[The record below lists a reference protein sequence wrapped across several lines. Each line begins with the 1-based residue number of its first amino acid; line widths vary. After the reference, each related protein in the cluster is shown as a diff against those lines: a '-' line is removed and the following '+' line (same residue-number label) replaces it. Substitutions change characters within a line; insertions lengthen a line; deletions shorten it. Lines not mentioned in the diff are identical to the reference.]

1 MIKVKDRKDRN
12 YGGTGYARKQGGRN
26 AVSNQ
31 NQFGGG
37 RYGIGEEAKKGT
49 QKSLSKIKA
58 GRAETGGT
66 ETPVFINPEKSIVG
80 QTYN

>member
-1 MIKVKDRKDRN
+1 MIKVKDRTDRN

-37 RYGIGEEAKKGT
+37 RYGVSEEARNGT
-49 QKSLSKIKA
+49 QRAISKRQATQVI
-58 GRAETGGT
+58 
-66 ETPVFINPEKSIVG
+66 INPDKPDAIG
-80 QTYN
+80 KTYN

>member
-37 RYGIGEEAKKGT
+37 RYGIGEEMKDGT
-49 QKSLSKIKA
+49 Q
-58 GRAETGGT
+58 RAIQKVETEKKRKGDIIVMD
-66 ETPVFINPEKSIVG
+66 PVKPDAMG